1 MGKPKYDGV
10 VECVHYKPNGEVDWV
25 RAYERRGATFS
36 DYVVISRAALIQKLR
51 SGKKFVVGK
60 RVPEMAS
67 TFDVTTSLRLS
78 STAGKDVLVSDEDSS
93 DQDHLPGV
101 PVF

>member
-36 DYVVISRAALIQKLR
+36 DYVVIPRDTLIQKLR
-51 SGKKFVVGK
+51 SGKKYVVGK
-60 RVPEMAS
+60 RIPEMAS
-67 TFDVTTSLRLS
+67 TFDIIASVRVS
-78 STAGKDVLVSDEDSS
+78 SSAGKDILVSDDRPS
-93 DQDHLPGV
+93 DRDHLPGV